1 MSLLFRVQPVVICC
15 LLGLTGIARADLIL
29 SPDFEN
35 SAGET
40 WDSVRT
46 GVINQAIMD
55 WQGVIGGVL
64 DTQGS
69 VQTVGVDF
77 TVNFATAGDTYLGQ
91 WSGSFTTFNGNDVR
105 PWDSFVEHT
114 ITFNADFFNGD
125 SSSLWWDPSPDD
137 DGSDKAFADWDAL
150 TVARHEIGHMLG
162 FTSLYRDDFNTGIE
176 SNPWTDLI
184 EGDVFDPTGLN
195 VSMEPGDPAHVL
207 VDELLMD
214 TELSNAE
221 GRIGISN
228 TELGMLSKAY
238 GYSVTAIP
246 EPSGGLALLWLA
258 MLRLSFVRSARE
270 FIARAR

>member
-1 MSLLFRVQPVVICC
+1 MLYLVRMQLAFISCVV
-15 LLGLTGIARADLIL
+15 GLTGIARADLIL
-29 SPDFEN
+29 SPVFED

-46 GVINQAIMD
+46 GVVNQAIMD

-69 VQTVGVDF
+69 VQSVGVDF
-77 TVNFATAGDTYLGQ
+77 TVNFASAGDTYLGQ
-91 WSGSFTTFNGNDVR
+91 WSGSFSTFFGNDVR
-105 PWDSFVEHT
+105 PWDNFVDHT
-114 ITFNADFFNGD
+114 LTFNADFFNGD
-125 SSSLWWDPSPDD
+125 SGRLWWDPSPGD
-137 DGSDKAFADWDAL
+137 DGSDKAFEDWDAL

-162 FTSLYRDDFNTGIE
+162 FTSLYRDNFGLPNE

-184 EGDVFDPTGLN
+184 ENDVFDPTGLN
-195 VSMEPGDPAHVL
+195 VPMEPGDPSHILA
-207 VDELLMD
+207 DELLMD

-238 GYSVTAIP
+238 GYSITAIP
-246 EPSGGLALLWLA
+246 EPTGGLALLWLA
-258 MLRLSFVRSARE
+258 MLRLTVVRPARHAW
-270 FIARAR
+270 ARAR